1 MAPEQQDA
9 NQAALTAEWSVA
21 LEKEAPAEGAT
32 AAAGA
37 EKSAASAAVAAAEE
51 AAAQWAAMAGEGGVQ
66 SNKGGAKRHPQSG

>member
-37 EKSAASAAVAAAEE
+37 EKPRVRRRGGRRRGCR
-51 AAAQWAAMAGEGGVQ
+51 AMGGD
-66 SNKGGAKRHPQSG
+66 GR